1 MSVVHAGGG
10 EKVVVRAR
18 GVVAVMMVVGDK
30 RSSRESG
37 ESGEEDECFLRGTVS
52 LAKRLALNFVGG
64 ILHGSTGSAVLRMRI
79 ILGPSWY

>member
-37 ESGEEDECFLRGTVS
+37 EEDECFLRGTVS
-52 LAKRLALNFVGG
+52 LPKRLALDFVGG
-64 ILHGSTGSAVLRMRI
+64 ILHGSIGSAVLMMRI